1 MEERELKVNY
11 NKSGRCSYTP
21 RIALPILD
29 LKDMG
34 ITPEDRQVKYYYDK
48 ENKQII
54 IKKK

>member
-11 NKSGRCSYTP
+11 NKSGRGSYTP

-54 IKKK
+54 LKKK